1 MKRYPLIAISI
12 LVICIFVGCKPT
24 PPQIVGKW
32 SGHSQLSS
40 QISSTPGSTHMQS
53 AKSVPVQVTLIM
65 SQNGTGVTGDAA
77 VVINAGP
84 PVHLPITGGV
94 IDKDGKLSLEADRS
108 GFSNVHLSFAGK
120 IANGQISGDLALK
133 MDTLV
138 GIAENKGS
146 ITFTPTS

>member
-1 MKRYPLIAISI
+1 MKRYFPVISS
-12 LVICIFVGCKPT
+12 LLICIFVGCKPA
-24 PPQIVGKW
+24 PSQIAGKW

-40 QISSTPGSTHMQS
+40 QISSTPGGTHMQS
-53 AKSVPVQVTLIM
+53 AKLVPVQVTLIM
-65 SQNGTGVTGDAA
+65 SQSGAGITGDAA

-84 PVHLPITGGV
+84 PVHLPITAGV

-108 GFSNVHLSFAGK
+108 GFSSVHLSFAGK

-146 ITFTPTS
+146 MIFTPAS